1 MQNRHILALHGFL
14 GTGRDWFKVQ
24 SLTPR
29 HEWITPELFAPK
41 SPIGEIDLASF
52 PVLADR
58 LISFI
63 PEKSQP
69 IFVGYSLGA
78 RIGLYLLER
87 HPDRF
92 KKFIFISAHPG
103 LTSNAEKQARK
114 LNDLEWKDKL
124 ATMSWS
130 DFWTEWNSQ
139 DVFKRDNDREL
150 MRDPRLVDLKKLSLG
165 FTSLSLAAQDNKE
178 EVLKKHA
185 DKVIWAV
192 GDQDQKF
199 TSFAEDL
206 KRKKI
211 LSGYER
217 IFSSG
222 HRVLFDQPSAVADL
236 IDSIS

>member
-14 GTGRDWFKVQ
+14 GRGKDWYKVQ
-24 SLTPR
+24 TLTQR

-41 SPIGEIDLASF
+41 SPIGDIDLTSF
-52 PVLADR
+52 QVLADR
-58 LISFI
+58 LVSFI
-63 PEKSQP
+63 PEKTQP

-78 RIGLYLLER
+78 RVGLYLLER

-92 KKFIFISAHPG
+92 KKFIFLSAHPG
-103 LTSNAEKQARK
+103 LISAADKQARK

-124 ATMSWS
+124 ATLPWN
-130 DFWTEWNSQ
+130 DFWNEWNSQ
-139 DVFKRDNDREL
+139 DVFKRDNGREL
-150 MRDPRLVDLKKLSLG
+150 MRDARDVDIKKLALG
-165 FTSLSLAAQDNKE
+165 FTTLSLANQENKDA
-178 EVLKKHA
+178 VLVKHA

-206 KRKKI
+206 KQKKI

-217 IFSSG
+217 IFNSG

>member
-14 GTGRDWFKVQ
+14 GRARDWAKIQ
-24 SLTPR
+24 TYTPR
-29 HEWITPELFAPK
+29 HEWITPELFNPQ
-41 SPIGEIDLASF
+41 SPIGDIDLASF
-52 PVLADR
+52 GLLADR

-63 PEKSQP
+63 PQGSQP

-78 RIGLYLLER
+78 RVGLHLLER

-92 KKFIFISAHPG
+92 KKFIFLSAHPG
-103 LTSNAEKQARK
+103 LISETEKQARIK
-114 LNDLEWKDKL
+114 NDLEWKDKL
-124 ATMSWS
+124 ATMPWT
-130 DFWTEWNSQ
+130 DFWNEWNSQ
-139 DVFKRDNDREL
+139 AVFKRDNDREL
-150 MRDPRLVDLKKLSLG
+150 MRDARDVDVKKLSLG
-165 FTSLSLAAQDNKE
+165 LTTLSLASQENKDH
-178 EVLKKHA
+178 VLAKHA

-211 LSGYER
+211 LPGYER
-217 IFSSG
+217 IFNCG
-222 HRVLFDQPSAVADL
+222 HRILFDQPSAVADL